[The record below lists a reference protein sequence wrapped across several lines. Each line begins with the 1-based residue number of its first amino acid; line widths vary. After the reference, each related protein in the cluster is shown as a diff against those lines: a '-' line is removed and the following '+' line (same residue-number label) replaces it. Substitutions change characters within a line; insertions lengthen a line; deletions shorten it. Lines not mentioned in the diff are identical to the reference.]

1 MLPPMDP
8 SSLAPTLAS
17 TVGYD
22 QARQHVAPLH
32 AAENGQSQAQSANSP
47 VGPSSADVPAQAVAA
62 TQGGGAQQGL
72 SNGGAG
78 SSDSG
83 GGNQQNDAQASR
95 LLNSAWSTLNILK
108 NQADAAV
115 SSGDTALA
123 RQLAT
128 QAAGVAGS
136 IRVIVDSFSGA
147 ATAGSQIVLNE
158 AASIDGSVTTSSS
171 SSTATASSTTSTPGQ
186 TTAAGAEQ
194 SASVDPLT
202 LARNGLGTAKQIVDA
217 ALSLPQTSA
226 ADWTSLTQQQSA
238 VLHAMQQVE
247 TAAATLADNAS
258 VPTPS
263 PSAHGLDI
271 KA

>member
-8 SSLAPTLAS
+8 SSLTPTLAS
-17 TVGYD
+17 TIGYD

-32 AAENGQSQAQSANSP
+32 AADSGTPQAQNGNSP
-47 VGPSSADVPAQAVAA
+47 IGPTSAEAPAQAVAA

-83 GGNQQNDAQASR
+83 GGNQQNDAQASH

-108 NQADAAV
+108 NQAAAAV
-115 SSGDTALA
+115 SSGDAALA

-128 QAAGVAGS
+128 QAAGLAGS

-147 ATAGSQIVLNE
+147 ATAGSQIVLDE
-158 AASIDGSVTTSSS
+158 AASID
-171 SSTATASSTTSTPGQ
+171 TAASGTGGGGNAGGTASAGSPQ
-186 TTAAGAEQ
+186 AAAQ
-194 SASVDPLT
+194 NAADPIT
-202 LARNGLGTAKQIVDA
+202 LARNGLGAARQIVDA
-217 ALSLPQTSA
+217 ALSLPQASA
-226 ADWTSLTQQQSA
+226 TDWTSLTQQQTG
-238 VLHAMQQVE
+238 VMQAMQQVE
-247 TAAATLADNAS
+247 TAAAAMADASS
-258 VPTPS
+258 VPGTAA
-263 PSAHGLDI
+263 SAHGLDI